1 MPDTFHR
8 DRGSILLPPKPELTE
23 EGFLRCF
30 MRIARTG
37 ELKYRN
43 ADGSERIEVVTPE
56 VLFSKNSIDSFKMKP
71 ITLLHPPRRVVPE
84 NAMQYQR
91 GMLGHYAV
99 VDGDFLGFVG
109 TVTDRTAID
118 TLLKGD
124 AREASCGYDA
134 PSELRNDG
142 KVYQLKRKGN
152 HTAIVPAGRAGYD
165 VRFNVDAAE
174 DEDCWYQID
183 ALGDLYNAD
192 SDTVQEVFRDI
203 RNQQIWDFGR
213 KQSWDIGEQGN
224 STPETQADAEDEA
237 VPRQIAFPTG
247 EVFTIA
253 DDKLADAVL
262 ALLAE
267 ANECGCDDDEPDGD
281 DMELWKQMGYDSADE
296 ALNDLKTK
304 ADAAKD
310 LQPKLDAAEGK
321 VAAFEAQVGELK
333 TKLDAA
339 EATRMDADAVSTEAA
354 NRANTWAVV
363 LPVLR
368 ADATD
373 YQPDYKLSV
382 SEIQK
387 LAIAKKL
394 PHIKLDGKSAE
405 FVSAIWETI
414 EPSLQTV
421 ERKDSTTDLFNLLT
435 RTEHQDSA
443 PNSMRAAKQKR
454 ADRIAANGKNT
465 MEGC

>member
-30 MRIARTG
+30 MRIAKTG

-56 VLFSKNSIDSFKMKP
+56 VLFSKDSIDSFKMKP
-71 ITLLHPPRRVVPE
+71 ITLLHPPRRVTPE

-91 GMLGHYAV
+91 GMLGHYAL

-118 TLLKGD
+118 TLLRGD

-134 PSELRNDG
+134 PSELRSDG

-152 HTAIVPAGRAGYD
+152 HTAIVPAGRAGAE

-174 DEDCWYQID
+174 DEDCWYQVD

-203 RNQQIWDFGR
+203 AGKQIWDFG
-213 KQSWDIGEQGN
+213 KQGN
-224 STPETQADAEDEA
+224 STPETQADAEDTA

-247 EVFTIA
+247 EVFPIA
-253 DDKLADAVL
+253 DDALADAVL
-262 ALLAE
+262 ALLADK
-267 ANECGCDDDEPDGD
+267 ECGCDEPDDDEPDGD
-281 DMELWKQMGYDSADE
+281 EIVTMELWKTLGYDSADAAVE
-296 ALNDLKTK
+296 GLNQK
-304 ADAAKD
+304 ATAFQA
-310 LQPKLDAAEGK
+310 KLDAAEGK
-321 VAAFEAQVGELK
+321 AAALEPQVAELK

-339 EATRMDADAVSTEAA
+339 ESNRMDADAVSTEAA
-354 NRANTWAVV
+354 NRATTWAVV

-368 ADATD
+368 ADTAD

-382 SEIQK
+382 PEIQK
-387 LAIAKKL
+387 LAIAQKL
-394 PHIKLDGKSAE
+394 PHLKLDGKSNDY
-405 FVSAIWETI
+405 VSAIWETI
-414 EPSLQTV
+414 EPSLKQ
-421 ERKDSTTDLFNLLT
+421 EDRKDSSTDLLDLLT
-435 RTEHQDSA
+435 KTERQDAVPQFQMS
-443 PNSMRAAKQKR
+443 AAKQKR
-454 ADRIAANGKNT
+454 ADRIAANSKSN
-465 MEGC
+465 